1 LFSGIIDQIGRI
13 QSCRPTAGGKVLAV
27 AAEGYW
33 AGTPAGA
40 SIAIDGVCLTVT
52 DVRGDE
58 ASFDV
63 IAETL
68 RRSTLD
74 GLRPG
79 DGVNL
84 QKSLAVGDR
93 IDGHFVQGH
102 VDAVGTVAKIEQSP
116 RESVWWFSTDAEAMA
131 YIIPKGS
138 VAIDGISLT
147 IAAVRYGLFSVA
159 LIPTTLERTT
169 LGRRRVGGGANI
181 ETDILA
187 RTIVSYLRAQAGP
200 ADRRGNPLT
209 LDGLRDHG
217 FA

>member
-1 LFSGIIDQIGRI
+1 VFSGIIDRVGRI

-58 ASFDV
+58 ASFEV

-131 YIIPKGS
+131 CIIPKGS

-147 IAAVRYGLFSVA
+147 IAAVRDGLFSVA

-169 LGRRRVGGGANI
+169 IGRKRIGGGVNI

-187 RTIVSYLRAQAGP
+187 RTIVSYLRAHAGP
-200 ADRRGNPLT
+200 AERRGNPLT